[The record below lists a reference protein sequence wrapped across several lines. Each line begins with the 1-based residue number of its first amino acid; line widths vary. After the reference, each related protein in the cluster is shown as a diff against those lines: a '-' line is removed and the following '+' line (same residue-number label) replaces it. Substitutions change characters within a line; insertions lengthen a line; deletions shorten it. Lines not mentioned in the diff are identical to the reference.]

1 MFTVPN
7 KPQVNTNTNSP
18 APNSGKTTLAN
29 SLLQL
34 VNVSTGKI
42 LIDGIDIAT
51 LRPKDIRSRL
61 VALPQETLK
70 LSVDIRKYAQIYG
83 VPNDEDIIQGL
94 TAVGLWPTIER
105 AGGLDML
112 LTDESLSHG
121 QRQLLGMTLACLR
134 RGKVVL
140 MDEPTSK

>member
-1 MFTVPN
+1 LP
-7 KPQVNTNTNSP
+7 S
-18 APNSGKTTLAN
+18 NSGKTTLAN

-34 VNVSTGKI
+34 IEVSAGAI
-42 LIDGIDIAT
+42 LVDGVDIAT

-70 LSVDIRKYAQIYG
+70 LSVSIRQYAKVCG
-83 VPNDEDIIQGL
+83 VSNDEDIIREL
-94 TAVGLWPTIER
+94 SKVGLWPTMER
-105 AGGLDML
+105 AGGLDMP
-112 LTDESLSHG
+112 LTDEGLSHG

-140 MDEPTSK
+140 MDEPTSQ

>member
-1 MFTVPN
+1 MCPN
-7 KPQVNTNTNSP
+7 NAREDTHTKSAFP
-18 APNSGKTTLAN
+18 PNSGKTTLAN

-34 VNVSTGKI
+34 VNVSAGGI
-42 LIDGIDIAT
+42 LIDGVDIAT

-70 LSVDIRKYAQIYG
+70 LSVSIGQYAKIYG
-83 VPNDEDIIQGL
+83 VPDDEDIIRGL
-94 TAVGLWPTIER
+94 TEVGLWPTIEQ
-105 AGGLDML
+105 AGGLNML

-121 QRQLLGMTLACLR
+121 QRQLLGMALACLR

-140 MDEPTSK
+140 MDEPTSQ